1 MSSLIKAT
9 GIEKNFGQI
18 NALGGVSFEVPEGS
32 ITGLIGPDGAGKST
46 MMKIALTL
54 VKADKGSISVLS
66 VNPDIDKSHIRQNT
80 GYMPEIFSLY
90 TDLTVEENLKFYFT
104 IHKMDKNEY
113 ERKRERL
120 YRFSRLEDF
129 ASTKAGS
136 LSGGMKQKLAL
147 SCALMHDPRLLIL
160 DEPTTGVDPLS
171 RQEFWGMLHELKE
184 GGVSILVSTPYM
196 EEALKCDY
204 VYMMHKGRII
214 GKGLPGNLSREFEGN
229 LFEFWIPERKPQEFL
244 SSLKELFRGDPVFM
258 SGKKVHLASSTEE
271 HLSDI
276 RTKTS
281 SLDPGLL
288 ITKINPELEDIFII
302 RVLAEGSD
310 GND

>member
-9 GIEKNFGQI
+9 GIEKNFGNI
-18 NALGGVSFEVPEGS
+18 NALGGVSFEVAMGS

-46 MMKIALTL
+46 LMKIALTL

-66 VNPDIDKSHIRQNT
+66 VNPDIDKSYIRQNT

-104 IHKMDKNEY
+104 IHRMDKNEY
-113 ERKRERL
+113 ERKKERL

-147 SCALMHDPRLLIL
+147 SCALMHDPKLLIL

-184 GGVSILVSTPYM
+184 AGVSILVSTPYM
-196 EEALKCDY
+196 EEAVKCDY
-204 VYMMHKGRII
+204 VYMMHKGKII
-214 GKGLPGNLSREFEGN
+214 GEGIPGDLSREFDGSMYE
-229 LFEFWIPERKPQEFL
+229 FEIPGRKPQEFL
-244 SSLKELFRGDPVFM
+244 SSLKELYREDPVFM
-258 SGKKVHLASSTEE
+258 SGKKVHLACKGGEQ
-271 HLSDI
+271 LSEI
-276 RTKTS
+276 HTKTS
-281 SLDPGLL
+281 SLSPELL
-288 ITKINPELEDIFII
+288 ITKIDPELEDIFII
-302 RVLAEGSD
+302 RVLEEGSD